1 MALILAVSSQLS
13 FEGCHLCA
21 TIPLT
26 TKEMRKARGFQIKI
40 DTFTDNGNRS
50 STRPACCSTGPS
62 NQTRRADDDAH
73 LSTRIPSAGAIS
85 RIDKIMSH
93 DRFQADASH

>member
-1 MALILAVSSQLS
+1 MALILAVASQLS
-13 FEGCHLCA
+13 FEERHLCTA
-21 TIPLT
+21 IPLT